1 MAETKTA
8 AGETRM
14 SRRPYVRPVSRTAW
28 YLHHA
33 RYRNYM
39 LRELTCILV
48 ALYCVLLLVALRAL
62 ASGQPERWADFL
74 ACQQHA
80 GWIALHAFALVFF
93 TIYQTMAWFRL
104 APKAM
109 PLQVGDTAVP
119 SSAIVAA
126 HYVAW
131 LAVSLVIFWLAGVF

>member
-1 MAETKTA
+1 
-8 AGETRM
+8 M
-14 SRRPYVRPVSRTAW
+14 SRRPYVRPVSRTGW

-39 LRELTCILV
+39 LRELTCILA
-48 ALYCVLLLVALRAL
+48 ALYCILLLLALRAL
-62 ASGQPERWADFL
+62 AYGQPERWDDFL
-74 ACQQHA
+74 ASQQQV
-80 GWIALHAFALVFF
+80 GWMALHAFALVFF

-109 PLQVGDTAVP
+109 PLQIGGAPVP
-119 SSAIVAA
+119 AAWIVVA

-131 LAVSLVIFWLAGVF
+131 LAVSLIIFWLAGVF

>member
-1 MAETKTA
+1 
-8 AGETRM
+8 M
-14 SRRPYVRPVSRTAW
+14 SGRPYVRPVSRTGW
-28 YLHHA
+28 YLHQA

-39 LRELTCILV
+39 LRELTCILA
-48 ALYCVLLLVALRAL
+48 ALYCVLLLVALQAL

-74 ACQQHA
+74 ASQQHV
-80 GWIALHAFALVFF
+80 GWMVLHAFALVFF

-109 PLQVGDTAVP
+109 PLQIGGTAVP
-119 SSAIVAA
+119 ATSIVAA

-131 LAVSLVIFWLAGVF
+131 LAVNSIIFWLAGVF

>member
-1 MAETKTA
+1 MAEAETA

-14 SRRPYVRPVSRTAW
+14 SRRPYVRPVSRTGW
-28 YLHHA
+28 YLQQA

-48 ALYCVLLLVALRAL
+48 AFYCVLLLVALRAL
-62 ASGQPERWADFL
+62 ASGQPEHWVDFL
-74 ACQQHA
+74 DCQQHM
-80 GWIALHAFALVFF
+80 GWVAVHAFALVFF

-109 PLQVGDTAVP
+109 PLQIGGTTVPAAAV
-119 SSAIVAA
+119 IAA

-131 LAVSLVIFWLAGVF
+131 LVVSLIIFWSAGVF